1 MKTSLKS
8 ISLIFAAGA
17 AGVAVFALANAQ
29 FTAGLPAVKL
39 LSLAI
44 SVALLSLAMY
54 DYSRRVQ
61 PLRVPARLLRPTL
74 PAAQAIR
81 CVTPNCNDRIAA

>member
-8 ISLIFAAGA
+8 ISLILA

-29 FTAGLPAVKL
+29 FTAALPAVNL
-39 LSLAI
+39 LALAV
-44 SVALLSLAMY
+44 SGALLSLATY

-61 PLRVPARLLRPTL
+61 PLRLPVRLLRPTL
-74 PAAQAIR
+74 PAARPVR
-81 CVTPNCNDRIAA
+81 CASPSCNARLAA